1 MVIWFIG
8 ISGSGKT
15 TLGRLLL
22 EYFEKKLGRKT
33 YMIDGDEFRAIL
45 DNDLG
50 YTIEERMENYK
61 RMVLSAY
68 ILDRC
73 DVVTIVCCIGAV
85 EAQRKFA
92 REKIKEYNEI
102 YLHRPLTETIENDVK
117 GIYKD
122 NIGKNPV
129 VGIDIKFDEPQ
140 HADLV
145 CNTAVESVQESFQ
158 KIIKFIHYK
167 YAENLSES

>member
-1 MVIWFIG
+1 MVIWLIG
-8 ISGSGKT
+8 ISGAGKT
-15 TLGRLLL
+15 TLGRLLF
-22 EYFEKKLGRKT
+22 EYFEKNLGRKT

-45 DNDLG
+45 DHDLG
-50 YTIEERMENYK
+50 YTIEERIENYK
-61 RMVLSAY
+61 RMVISAY
-68 ILDRC
+68 ILDQC
-73 DVVTIVCCIGAV
+73 DIVTIVCSIGAIEV
-85 EAQRKFA
+85 QRKFA

-102 YLHRPLTETIENDVK
+102 YLHRPLAEAIENDVK

-145 CNTAVESVQESFQ
+145 CNTAEESVQESFQ
-158 KIIKFIHYK
+158 KIKKFIHNK
-167 YAENLSES
+167 YSEKLSES